1 MLACVATSTPSPVRL
16 QMPANEHHQQ
26 LQKGPYTIIKELGSG
41 LHGRVLLAYDDRLQR
56 DVAVKLP
63 AALTVDSLSTDRV
76 NVDELEHQVTSI
88 VHECNA
94 MRRVQHPNVLQI
106 DRLVSGKKGD
116 YDYVAMVTEFTPNGD
131 MFDLLEVGGAL
142 PEPLVKV
149 YACQLLRALE
159 ACHANGVV
167 HRDVKPENL
176 LLDANYQLKLADFG
190 VAAMAPLGQDATE
203 VFSRDES
210 GTALYMAPEIRSR
223 RMYRGTP
230 VDVWSAGVVLFI
242 LITGLPPF
250 NEASKGDA
258 WYDDLLDGDLEHFWS
273 SQPGEVVQ
281 TITPGARDLISS
293 MLVAPDERITVSEA
307 LQHPWLRGAD
317 CVDPSLIRHAVS
329 THLEAALAASKMETA

>member
-1 MLACVATSTPSPVRL
+1 MLACVASSTPSPLVPRRL
-16 QMPANEHHQQ
+16 QMQADEQ
-26 LQKGPYTIIKELGSG
+26 LHKGPYTIIKELGSG
-41 LHGRVLLAYDDRLQR
+41 LHGHVLLAYDNRLQR

-63 AALTVDSLSTDRV
+63 AALTVDALTTDRV
-76 NVDELEHQVTSI
+76 NVDELEQQVASI

-94 MRRVQHPNVLQI
+94 MRRVQHQNVLQI
-106 DRLVSGKKGD
+106 DQLVSGKKLS
-116 YDYVAMVTEFTPNGD
+116 YDYVAMVTEFAPKGD
-131 MFDLLEVGGAL
+131 MFDLVEVGGAL
-142 PEPLVKV
+142 SEPLVKV

-190 VAAMAPLGQDATE
+190 VVALAPVGADATD

-210 GTALYMAPEIRSR
+210 GTALYMAPEIKSR

-250 NEASKGDA
+250 NEAQKGDV
-258 WYDDLLDGDLEHFWS
+258 WYDDLLAGDLEHFWAT
-273 SQPGEVVQ
+273 QPEEVLRAM
-281 TITPGARDLISS
+281 TPGAQDLISS
-293 MLVAPDERITVSEA
+293 MLVAPDQRITVTEA
-307 LQHPWLRGAD
+307 LQHSWLRGAD
-317 CVDPSLIRHAVS
+317 CVDSALIHHAVS
-329 THLEAALAASKMETA
+329 THLEAARAASKMDTA